1 MTDSAHKL
9 AVKAT
14 SHRRLMLASL
24 IIAVPVTAIVL
35 VTALEFSGVT
45 DPRQLLDPGSLV
57 RWALPIMTTVHHL
70 AMSLTWAA
78 LVFAVTVIPRN
89 DDDQAVHKRTMGI
102 ALAAATVWT
111 LAAVSIVIL
120 GYADTSGQ
128 TLSGSDEFASQL
140 LFYIFGIILGQA
152 WGATAAIAAL
162 TATLIAMV
170 SSRTGITTTAVI
182 SLAAVIP
189 LSQLGHVAGVE
200 DHNGAV
206 NALALHYL
214 GAGLWTGGIV
224 ILAAIS
230 PVLVKSGNVAVE
242 RVLSRFSGLALVAF
256 CLVVISGV
264 INTVY
269 RLDSWAALASVYGVL
284 VIVKSLATVALGFA
298 GYLNRRLIT
307 AQRAARRGVR
317 SRVWQMIAGEV
328 IVLSAVMALG
338 AVLARTNPGAE
349 RIREPDITPAEV
361 LTDYV
366 LPPPLGV
373 SEWVTQWRFDW
384 LWIAAAALAVTAY
397 MWGVLRLRAQG
408 QSWPVLRTVAFVS
421 GLVLVV
427 YMTSGVPNIYAP
439 ILLSIHTLRHLALAF
454 VVPMLLLAGHPQRLI
469 HSLVQPRPDGTTGF
483 YEIMHGWKTSPV
495 GQMLSRPSVSAVLVV
510 AVAVGLYYTPMFS
523 LALNTLV
530 GQELMNTAAL
540 VAGLIFASS
549 VLTTSDGHTGRD
561 RRVLTVLT
569 VAIAVGAWA
578 VFIAVS
584 PVLLQPEWFTELGRE
599 WGLPPLSDQ
608 HRGATSIV
616 LAGFMPLLVMAVYSL
631 FKPGPST
638 TAATFAAPPE
648 MART

>member
-9 AVKAT
+9 VGET
-14 SHRRLMLASL
+14 RTHRRLMLGSL
-24 IIAVPVTAIVL
+24 VIAVAVTAIVL

-57 RWALPIMTTVHHL
+57 RWALPIMTTIHHL

-78 LVFAVTVIPRN
+78 LVFAVAVVPRN
-89 DDDQAVHKRTMGI
+89 NDDQAVHKRTMGI

-111 LAAVSIVIL
+111 LAAVAIVIL

-128 TLSGSDEFASQL
+128 ALSESDEFASQL
-140 LFYIFGIILGQA
+140 FFYVFGIILGQA

-170 SSRTGITTTAVI
+170 SSRTGIAITAVV
-182 SLAAVIP
+182 SLVAVIP
-189 LSQLGHVAGVE
+189 LSQLGHVAGVD
-200 DHNGAV
+200 DHDGAV

-224 ILAAIS
+224 ILVAIS
-230 PVLVKSGNVAVE
+230 PVLLQSGSPTAE

-256 CLVVISGV
+256 CLVVVSGV

-269 RLDSWAALASVYGVL
+269 RLDSWAALASVYGAL
-284 VIVKSLATVALGFA
+284 IIVKTLATVALGFA
-298 GYLNRRLIT
+298 GYLNRRFIT
-307 AQRAARRGVR
+307 AQGARRGVR
-317 SRVWQMIAGEV
+317 SRIWQMIAGEV

-384 LWIAAAALAVTAY
+384 LWIAAAILAVTAY
-397 MWGVLRLRAQG
+397 IYGVLRLRAQG
-408 QSWPVLRTVAFVS
+408 QTWPVLRTVAFVS
-421 GLVLVV
+421 GLVLLI

-454 VVPMLLLAGHPQRLI
+454 VVPMLLLAGHPQRLMNL
-469 HSLVQPRPDGTTGF
+469 LVQPRTDGTTGW
-483 YEIMHGWKTSPV
+483 YEIVHGWKTSTV
-495 GQMLSRPSVSAVLVV
+495 GQLLSRPSVTAVLVV
-510 AVAVGLYYTPMFS
+510 AVAVGLYYTPMFP

-540 VAGLIFASS
+540 VAGLFFASS
-549 VLTTSDGHTGRD
+549 VLSTNNGHPGRN
-561 RRVLTVLT
+561 RQTLTVLT
-569 VAIAVGAWA
+569 AAIAVGAWA
-578 VFIAVS
+578 ILIAVS
-584 PVLLQPEWFTELGRE
+584 PTLLQPEWFTELGRE

-616 LAGFMPLLVMAVYSL
+616 LAGFMPLLLMAVYSL

-638 TAATFAAPPE
+638 TAATSTATLE

>member
-1 MTDSAHKL
+1 MTNSTQKFSVEAR
-9 AVKAT
+9 A
-14 SHRRLMLASL
+14 HRRLMLTSL
-24 IIAVPVTAIVL
+24 AIAVLVTTIVL

-45 DPRQLLDPGSLV
+45 DPRQLLDPGALV
-57 RWALPIMTTVHHL
+57 RWALPIMTTIHHL

-78 LVFAVTVIPRN
+78 LVFAVTVIPHN
-89 DDDQAVHKRTMGI
+89 DDSQAVHKRTMSI
-102 ALAAATVWT
+102 ALVAATVWT
-111 LAAVSIVIL
+111 LAAVAMIIL

-128 TLSGSDEFASQL
+128 ALSGSDEFASQL
-140 LFYIFGIILGQA
+140 LFYVFGIILGQA

-170 SSRTGITTTAVI
+170 SSRTGITIIAVV

-200 DHNGAV
+200 DHDGAV

-230 PVLVKSGNVAVE
+230 PILIKIGPQAAE
-242 RVLSRFSGLALVAF
+242 RVLPRFSGLALIAF
-256 CLVVISGV
+256 CLVVVSGV

-269 RLDSWAALASVYGVL
+269 RLDSWAALASVYGAL
-284 VIVKSLATVALGFA
+284 VIVKTLATVALGLA

-307 AQRAARRGVR
+307 AQGARKGVR
-317 SRVWQMIAGEV
+317 SRIWQMIAGEV

-384 LWIAAAALAVTAY
+384 LWIAATVLPVTAY
-397 MWGVLRLRAQG
+397 IYGVLRLRAQG
-408 QSWPVLRTVAFVS
+408 QTWPVLRTVAFVS
-421 GLVLVV
+421 GLVVLI

-454 VVPMLLLAGHPQRLI
+454 VVPMLLLAGHPHHLI
-469 HSLVQPRPDGTTGF
+469 NRLVQPRTDGTTGW
-483 YEIMHGWKTSPV
+483 YEIVHGWKTSTV
-495 GQMLSRPSVSAVLVV
+495 GQLLSRPSVTAVLVV
-510 AVAVGLYYTPMFS
+510 AVAVGLYYTPMFP
-523 LALNTLV
+523 LALNTLI

-540 VAGLIFASS
+540 VAGLIFTNS
-549 VLTTSDGHTGRD
+549 VLTTSAGHTGRN
-561 RRVLTVLT
+561 RQTLTVLT

-578 VFIAVS
+578 VLIAVS
-584 PVLLQPEWFTELGRE
+584 PTLLQPEWFTELGRE

-631 FKPGPST
+631 FKPDPST
-638 TAATFAAPPE
+638 TAATSAATPE